1 MAKLALVRHGQSEW
15 NVKNWWTGLTDVGL
29 TEIGIKEAQSAGEQ
43 LKDIPFDIAFTSV
56 LTRAKDTW
64 KYISYQLAKKEIETI
79 ENEALNERDY
89 GDLTGK
95 DKWEMKE
102 KYGEEQFLKW
112 RRGWDTPPPNG
123 ESLKDVYMRLIPYFE
138 STILPKLKENKNVI
152 IVAHGNSLRAL
163 VKYLE
168 NISEDVIPALE
179 ISTGEIYLYNLD
191 NNGKIISKEIRKAA
205 NLHQIIEQV

>member
-1 MAKLALVRHGQSEW
+1 MAYLALVRHGQSEW

-29 TEIGIKEAQSAGEQ
+29 TEIGIKEAESAGEH
-43 LKDIPFDIAFTSV
+43 LKDIPFDVAFTSV
-56 LTRAKDTW
+56 LTRAKNTW
-64 KYISYQLAKKEIETI
+64 EHIASQLDKKEIPTI

-102 KYGEEQFLKW
+102 QYGEEQFLKW

-123 ESLKDVYMRLIPYFE
+123 ESLKDVYTRLIPYFE
-138 STILPKLKENKNVI
+138 STILPYLKENKNVI

-168 NISEDVIPALE
+168 NIDDNVIPSLE
-179 ISTGEIYLYNLD
+179 IATGEIYLYQVD
-191 NNGKIISKEIRKAA
+191 TQGKVTSKEIRKAA
-205 NLHQIIEQV
+205 NLHTPSQQ

>member
-1 MAKLALVRHGQSEW
+1 MAYLALVRHGQSEW

-29 TEIGIKEAQSAGEQ
+29 TEIGVKEAESAGEH
-43 LKDIPFDIAFTSV
+43 LKDIPFDVAFTSV
-56 LTRAKDTW
+56 LTRAKNTW
-64 KYISYQLAKKEIETI
+64 QHIATQLDKKDIPTI

-102 KYGEEQFLKW
+102 QYGEEQFLKW

-123 ESLKDVYMRLIPYFE
+123 ESLKDVYTRLIPYFE
-138 STILPKLKENKNVI
+138 STILPYLKDNKNVI

-168 NISEDVIPALE
+168 NIEDNVIPSLE
-179 ISTGEIYLYNLD
+179 IATGEIYLYQVSTE
-191 NNGKIISKEIRKAA
+191 GKVISKEIRKAA
-205 NLHQIIEQV
+205 NLHNIPQK